1 MSNVSIAPTTKLQR
15 IDGAVSVDMDGE
27 TVMMDIDNGSYFAL
41 TGSGGYIWA
50 ALENP
55 ATVEEIT
62 QHVREEFDASG
73 FDSVEEAVAEFVGD
87 LVQNGLVIEVA

>member
-1 MSNVSIAPTTKLQR
+1 MTSVSIAPTTKLQR

-27 TVMMDIDNGSYFAL
+27 TVMMDIDKGSYFAL

-50 ALENP
+50 ALEQP
-55 ATVEEIT
+55 ATLGEIT
-62 QHVREEFDASG
+62 QQVQQQFDASG

-87 LVQNGLVIEVA
+87 LFENGLVTEAS